1 MIMEKNILLY
11 AGAAIVV
18 AVIVIA
24 AAFLLSTP
32 NYNVS
37 VKLLTNSTPPI
48 YPYQTSNFAILVAN
62 KGSAVSDLVIGFY
75 LNTSELNYYKIS
87 IPANKTVLIPANYT
101 YTTNGIY
108 RFSVVADPAHV
119 LAIKDRNT
127 TVSSNTL
134 NVTQAEGANIFTSI
148 PNNNIAYTQSFSF
161 TSIGLESSSAA
172 ADRFNISV
180 FSDLFAI
187 PQAITT
193 KIGENVFQGTAYAN
207 GAYARYLNGTAAYTL
222 WLQGEATPQQVQYIA
237 STFQVPSVQL
247 KLQNVTAEFM
257 KVSNTTSM
265 CAFYSNGWT
274 KIISYYNDSMGS
286 TCGTVAASTYQPTES
301 NTLVAALKANPK
313 VPVYRSQFTYT
324 NSTLVGSAIMYSN
337 TTLGVANMFYNN
349 FGFFTSVIQS
359 NAQAKNRSA
368 NQTGVCRGL
377 SYDNGTTNVCSVYV
391 APRAAVKANGYA
403 MVNTTQIGARYIL
416 QLFSLV
422 NQTNLVSA
430 HVNGVSLIRALNIS
444 QNTTRWVSAFT
455 NSCSV
460 SNSSIPCRVT
470 SFDYVNNT
478 AYLNLTDML
487 GAPLHVNHAA
497 CYVPGERLN
506 STINDTLGIGQ
517 SLNLRLPCTTLPIPI
532 VSPATSYLLQ
542 LNYTYNG
549 ITRSANGFL
558 NVTNPGLG
566 GG

>member
-1 MIMEKNILLY
+1 MIVEKNITVY

-18 AVIVIA
+18 AVIVVA
-24 AAFLLSTP
+24 AALLLSTP
-32 NYNVS
+32 NYSIS

-62 KGSAVSDLVIGFY
+62 KGSAVSNLVIGFY
-75 LNTSELNYYKIS
+75 LNASELNYYKIS
-87 IPANKTVLIPANYT
+87 IPADKTVLIPANYT
-101 YTTNGIY
+101 YTTNGTY
-108 RFSVVADPAHV
+108 RFSAVADPAHV
-119 LAIKDRNT
+119 LSIKDRNGT
-127 TVSSNTL
+127 TSTNTL
-134 NVTQAEGANIFTSI
+134 IVTQAQGANIFTSI
-148 PNNNIAYTQSFSF
+148 PNNNINYTQSFSF
-161 TSIGLESSSAA
+161 TTIGLESSSAA

-180 FSDLFAI
+180 FNDLFAI
-187 PQAITT
+187 PQAITA

-207 GAYARYLNGTAAYTL
+207 GAYARYLNGSAAYTL

-237 STFQVPSVQL
+237 STFQIPSAQVE
-247 KLQNVTAEFM
+247 LQNATAEFM

-274 KIISYYNDSMGS
+274 KIISYYNNSMGS
-286 TCGTVAASTYQPTES
+286 SCRAVAASTYQPTES
-301 NTLVAALKANPK
+301 NTLVSALKANPK

-324 NSTLVGSAIMYSN
+324 NSTLVGSAIIYSN
-337 TTLGVANMFYNN
+337 RTLGVANMFYNN

-359 NAQAKNRSA
+359 NAKANWSA

-391 APRAAVKANGYA
+391 APKAAVKANGYA
-403 MVNTTQIGARYIL
+403 MVNSTQIGASYIL

-430 HVNGVSLIRALNIS
+430 HVNAVSLIRALNIS
-444 QNTTRWVSAFT
+444 QNTTKWVSAF
-455 NSCSV
+455 NNACNV
-460 SNSSIPCRVT
+460 NNSSIPCRVT

-478 AYLNLTDML
+478 AYLNFTNML

-506 STINDTLGIGQ
+506 FTVNDTLRTGQ

-549 ITRSANGFL
+549 TTRSANGFL